1 MQLDILT
8 LFPRMFDGP
17 FDESIVKRA
26 RERNLVQLRVINIRD
41 FSQDKHRSV
50 DDYPFGG
57 GAGMVL
63 QVDPIARAVRSL
75 KGEGDVRVIL
85 TSPQGRCFNQQLAWE
100 LAQEEHL
107 IIICGHY
114 EGVDERVREAL
125 VTDEI
130 SVGDFVLTGGEI
142 PALLMADAIIRLL
155 PGALGAERGA
165 VDDSFSGSGLLEYP
179 QYTRP
184 EVWEGRQVPPVLL
197 SGNHEEIRLWR
208 RREALART
216 LERRPDLLAQA
227 KLTEEDFMLLA
238 EIERERERETGS
250 RGCCKASTVV

>member
-1 MQLDILT
+1 MRLDILT
-8 LFPRMFDGP
+8 LFPRMFEGP
-17 FDESIVKRA
+17 FDESIIKRA
-26 RERNLVQLRVINIRD
+26 REKGLVELRVVNIRD
-41 FSQDKHRSV
+41 FSTDKHRAV

-57 GAGMVL
+57 GGGMVL
-63 QVDPIARAVRSL
+63 QVEPIARAVRSL
-75 KGEGDVRVIL
+75 DREGKARVIL
-85 TSPQGRCFNQQLAWE
+85 TSPQGRLFNQDLAWE
-100 LAQEEHL
+100 LSREDHI

-142 PALLMADAIIRLL
+142 PALLIADAVIRLL
-155 PGALGAERGA
+155 PGALGAEEGA
-165 VDDSFSGSGLLEYP
+165 AEDSFSTGLLEYP

-184 EVWEGRQVPPVLL
+184 EVWEGRWVPPVLL

-216 LERRPDLLAQA
+216 LERRPDLLRTAR
-227 KLTEEDFMLLA
+227 LSEEDLRLLA
-238 EIERERERETGS
+238 EIEREREREG
-250 RGCCKASTVV
+250 A